1 MPPDRG
7 ARLACS
13 SVACMVVFALVW
25 RHAQTCVPRL
35 GPRERSEYDECSGE
49 DCGLA
54 PTASTLRA
62 IDRSVSDRTPPET
75 RAQPSLTS
83 PPASTSFG
91 GHEWI
96 GGAVGRAER
105 FGNRQRRHASA
116 RAPHNSTL
124 LLLGVV
130 SGCKNFDVRN
140 WVRRALWQQRA
151 WRYGVEWR
159 FVVGSTLPRGD
170 NDRVS
175 LHYEAA
181 RHGDIDIV
189 RGSELPP
196 RQGRIAV
203 RWWLHAAALVAARA
217 PASAPAF
224 VGILRYR

>member
-1 MPPDRG
+1 
-7 ARLACS
+7 
-13 SVACMVVFALVW
+13 MVVFALVW

-181 RHGDIDIV
+181 RHGILTSFAAPSCHHARV
-189 RGSELPP
+189 VSQCAGGSTLQPSSPRARQPP
-196 RQGRIAV
+196 RLPSLG
-203 RWWLHAAALVAARA
+203 
-217 PASAPAF
+217 
-224 VGILRYR
+224 